1 MSGRWVTGSRC
12 APLLVALALAGLA
25 GCGGTSRNGSKSNTA
40 GDGGSGAAPAT
51 GSSGSGGAAFGA
63 DDAKALFMQA
73 PHCSNTS
80 FSLRIE
86 GSIDAAAVSDTRLE
100 SVNAGFVNGGP
111 GDFDTPFTPEFPLEP
126 GQLALSLQWAASLAY
141 GQASA
146 TSSGSVVPP
155 DGHPLAGAE
164 LCVSEGAVG
173 FPGEGAEE
181 GVFKFYVRE
190 ARVGADCSGEAVPID
205 LRGCMN

>member
-1 MSGRWVTGSRC
+1 MSGRWVIRSRG
-12 APLLVALALAGLA
+12 APALLALALGGLA
-25 GCGGTSRNGSKSNTA
+25 ACGGTSRNGSKSDTG

-51 GSSGSGGAAFGA
+51 GSSGSGGAGFAA

-86 GSIDAAAVSDTRLE
+86 GSIDGVAVSDIRVE
-100 SVNAGFVNGGP
+100 NSNAGFVNGGP
-111 GDFDTPFTPEFPLEP
+111 GDFDTPFTPEFPLES
-126 GQLALSLQWAASLAY
+126 GQVAVSLQWTASLAY

-146 TSSGSVVPP
+146 TSSGIVVPP
-155 DGHPLAGAE
+155 DGHPLAGQE

-190 ARVGADCSGEAVPID
+190 ARVGADCTGEAVPID
-205 LRGCMN
+205 VRGCMN